1 MDAYKNLSLSGKVY
15 LVLALPLVSVALML
29 FYIASELKAPM
40 GIPMMIALAGC
51 LPGFLL
57 AANLSGYLNSM
68 LEDAAQM
75 VDAIA
80 KGNST
85 SRFRMSSQD
94 ALGRLAYTLQ
104 NLQTSVTR
112 MMKSDEGSDSGAAQD
127 AQTTA
132 LIKALDVCD
141 TSMMLADA
149 DLNIIYMNEAV
160 IRMMSGREKQIQ
172 TQLSNFDSRSLI
184 GTCVDDFHQN
194 PSHQR
199 GMLKGLREAYKTDL
213 PLAGLTFGLIAT
225 PLYSD
230 SGERLGTVVEWDDKT
245 ERLAKEAEEDK
256 ISADN
261 LRIKQSLDVCDTS
274 VMVADADLNIIYM
287 NKAVGEMMG
296 DRETQIRTQL
306 SNFDS
311 KSLIGTCVDDFHKN
325 PSHQRGML
333 KDLKTTY
340 KTDLPLAGLTFGL
353 IATPLYS
360 DSGERLGTVVE
371 WDDKTE
377 RLMKEQEEQAL
388 AASNARVKQALD
400 SVSANVMIA
409 DNDFEIIYMNE
420 AVSGMMRKGEGDI
433 RKDLPSFNANKLV
446 GENIDVFHKNPA
458 HQRSM
463 VSGLVSTFSSE
474 IEVGGR
480 TFGLIANPITVDEN
494 RIGTVVE
501 WIDRTDEVS
510 IEKDI
515 DKMVSAANNGDFT
528 QQIDMAGKEGFF
540 KGLSSG
546 LNALVTNVD
555 TALADVLRMLGAMSQ
570 GDLTPRIIAD
580 YSGSFAQ
587 LKEDANTTADKL
599 TEVIGNIRSAASSI
613 SESSNEISQG
623 NTDLSQRTEEQASS
637 LEETASSMEEMTST
651 VKRSE
656 ENALEASELSGEA
669 QTKAQEGGEVVSRAV
684 VAMEE
689 INKSSKKIADII
701 GVIDE
706 IAFQTNLLALNAAVE
721 AARAGEQ
728 GRGFA
733 VVAGEVR
740 NLAQRSAAAAKEIK
754 DLIRDSGE
762 KVADGSR
769 LVNDSGSTLKEIVSV
784 VGKVTTM
791 VSEISSA
798 ALEQTQGIEQ
808 VNTAIAQM
816 DEMTQQNAALVEEAT
831 AAGEA
836 MSEQANGMS
845 TMMQFFTVNDGASG
859 ASYASAPRG
868 NPAPAKAIRSPM
880 SANGGAQAQ
889 AQDDDDWEEF

>member
-325 PSHQRGML
+325 PS
-333 KDLKTTY
+333 
-340 KTDLPLAGLTFGL
+340 
-353 IATPLYS
+353 
-360 DSGERLGTVVE
+360 
-371 WDDKTE
+371 
-377 RLMKEQEEQAL
+377 
-388 AASNARVKQALD
+388 
-400 SVSANVMIA
+400 
-409 DNDFEIIYMNE
+409 
-420 AVSGMMRKGEGDI
+420 
-433 RKDLPSFNANKLV
+433 
-446 GENIDVFHKNPA
+446 
-458 HQRSM
+458 
-463 VSGLVSTFSSE
+463 
-474 IEVGGR
+474 
-480 TFGLIANPITVDEN
+480 
-494 RIGTVVE
+494 
-501 WIDRTDEVS
+501 
-510 IEKDI
+510 
-515 DKMVSAANNGDFT
+515 
-528 QQIDMAGKEGFF
+528 
-540 KGLSSG
+540 
-546 LNALVTNVD
+546 
-555 TALADVLRMLGAMSQ
+555 
-570 GDLTPRIIAD
+570 
-580 YSGSFAQ
+580 
-587 LKEDANTTADKL
+587 
-599 TEVIGNIRSAASSI
+599 
-613 SESSNEISQG
+613 
-623 NTDLSQRTEEQASS
+623 
-637 LEETASSMEEMTST
+637 
-651 VKRSE
+651 
-656 ENALEASELSGEA
+656 
-669 QTKAQEGGEVVSRAV
+669 
-684 VAMEE
+684 
-689 INKSSKKIADII
+689 
-701 GVIDE
+701 
-706 IAFQTNLLALNAAVE
+706 
-721 AARAGEQ
+721 
-728 GRGFA
+728 
-733 VVAGEVR
+733 
-740 NLAQRSAAAAKEIK
+740 
-754 DLIRDSGE
+754 
-762 KVADGSR
+762 
-769 LVNDSGSTLKEIVSV
+769 
-784 VGKVTTM
+784 
-791 VSEISSA
+791 
-798 ALEQTQGIEQ
+798 
-808 VNTAIAQM
+808 
-816 DEMTQQNAALVEEAT
+816 
-831 AAGEA
+831 
-836 MSEQANGMS
+836 
-845 TMMQFFTVNDGASG
+845 
-859 ASYASAPRG
+859 
-868 NPAPAKAIRSPM
+868 
-880 SANGGAQAQ
+880 
-889 AQDDDDWEEF
+889 